1 MQKSIIVDFRLGS
14 KYARLCDSE
23 KPVCCL
29 TDYIYQTISP
39 LHVAVIVYL
48 DDLHLVT
55 ESSSHWK
62 WSKMFLKIL
71 QNFQE
76 NACAGASTYQFNSQ
90 SMSLLIIAEA
100 ATGGILGKSVPKK
113 FSKFHRKI
121 SVLGSLFNKVEA
133 NQACNDTQI
142 RI

>member
-29 TDYIYQTISP
+29 TDYTYQTISP

-48 DDLHLVT
+48 DDLH
-55 ESSSHWK
+55 
-62 WSKMFLKIL
+62 
-71 QNFQE
+71 NFQE